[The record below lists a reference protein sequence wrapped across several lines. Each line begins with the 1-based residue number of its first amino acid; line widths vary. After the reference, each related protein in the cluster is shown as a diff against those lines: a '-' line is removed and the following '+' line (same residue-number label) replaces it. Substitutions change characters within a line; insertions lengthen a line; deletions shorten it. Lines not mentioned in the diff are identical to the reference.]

1 MVTPASRAAVE
12 SPRAPTTVS
21 SKLHHS
27 KALSLDFSALL
38 TPRSGP
44 RVPQLGP
51 LAGNGP
57 EVVEGAHPAPS
68 GAIVPETVRGG
79 FDRGASGTELDPL
92 ARSLAVPFGAP
103 PLGMTPAIER
113 SGTELPNPGAG
124 VPDLAGLE
132 EAVRR
137 IAWGGDRRRGVAR
150 IELGGE
156 QGGTTLE
163 VRGEG
168 REVSVR
174 IELGRGRDAGSLPER
189 IAERLRARGLSL
201 ADVEVR

>member
-12 SPRAPTTVS
+12 SPSAAAS
-21 SKLHHS
+21 LLSKLHHS
-27 KALSLDFSALL
+27 KALSREFSALMA
-38 TPRSGP
+38 PRGGP
-44 RVPQLGP
+44 RVPGSGP
-51 LAGNGP
+51 LAGGAT
-57 EVVEGAHPAPS
+57 EVVEGAHLARS

-79 FDRGASGTELDPL
+79 FDRGTSGTELDPL

-103 PLGMTPAIER
+103 PPGMIPTTER
-113 SGTELPNPGAG
+113 SGTEFPNPGAG
-124 VPDLAGLE
+124 VPELARLE

-156 QGGTTLE
+156 LGGTTLE

-168 REVSVR
+168 RDVSLR

-201 ADVEVR
+201 TDVEVR